1 MNDLKEK
8 HNVPYHYEAPLN
20 LKGRGIIHP
29 DFTVL
34 NIRTRQE
41 YYWEHMGKMDDEEY
55 IQDAL
60 RRINAYE
67 RNNIFPGKRLILS
80 HETRLYPLNTHN
92 IEQMILQYLK

>member
-8 HNVPYHYEAPLN
+8 HNVPYHYEAPLY

-41 YYWEHMGKMDDEEY
+41 YYWEPNYYMSSCFWYFQKSVFGY
-55 IQDAL
+55 
-60 RRINAYE
+60 
-67 RNNIFPGKRLILS
+67 
-80 HETRLYPLNTHN
+80 T
-92 IEQMILQYLK
+92 

>member
-8 HNVPYHYEAPLN
+8 HNVPNHYEAPLY

-41 YYWEHMGKMDDEEY
+41 YYWEPYGE
-55 IQDAL
+55 
-60 RRINAYE
+60 N
-67 RNNIFPGKRLILS
+67 G
-80 HETRLYPLNTHN
+80 
-92 IEQMILQYLK
+92 